1 MSVSAKKTLIQK
13 KNWIAIFGAPRV
25 ILSDNGGE
33 FNNELLR
40 QLCEQFYITIN
51 LTEAEAPWTNGST
64 KWHNDILG
72 KVIVIKKLKL
82 NNNNIIL
89 LMSLFLTLLV
99 LKMSYKIVMAFSP
112 NQLVF
117 GESANLPSNLANL
130 PPAMEDVSHADISV
144 KHLNALHAA
153 RKAFLACF
161 KSQK

>member
-40 QLCEQFYITIN
+40 QVCEQFYITIN

-99 LKMSYKIVMAFSP
+99 LKMSYKIVM
-112 NQLVF
+112 V
-117 GESANLPSNLANL
+117 LAQTSL
-130 PPAMEDVSHADISV
+130 YLE
-144 KHLNALHAA
+144 KALICH
-153 RKAFLACF
+153 
-161 KSQK
+161 QI